1 MFALSTNKS
10 YTISLLEDLK
20 KLKEDGQKW
29 RNKRKLENAT
39 FLIVPF
45 VQSFITLQTVV
56 LKAAKLKTLALSS
69 EKKVPNE
76 TVKKYQMAK
85 EEDLKISQKRPGEF
99 FLMLLRQRGQIF
111 ILKETSLGTILN
123 VNSV

>member
-1 MFALSTNKS
+1 MNFD
-10 YTISLLEDLK
+10 II
-20 KLKEDGQKW
+20 
-29 RNKRKLENAT
+29 RK
-39 FLIVPF
+39 
-45 VQSFITLQTVV
+45 Q
-56 LKAAKLKTLALSS
+56 AAG
-69 EKKVPNE
+69 EKVPNE

>member
-10 YTISLLEDLK
+10 YTVSLLEDLK

-69 EKKVPNE
+69 VFWLNTNMKKKNLLTFTMLTQKLFLLFTAVAWEKN
-76 TVKKYQMAK
+76 
-85 EEDLKISQKRPGEF
+85 IG
-99 FLMLLRQRGQIF
+99 
-111 ILKETSLGTILN
+111 LN
-123 VNSV
+123 I